1 MVLCFYFQALK
12 FHPDKNRDDPEKAK
26 QEFQL
31 IQQAYEVLT
40 DPQERAWYDKHREA
54 LLRGLSD
61 SDGDIQGIN
70 LLEYFTA
77 SCYKGY
83 EDDPQGFYA
92 VYHKGKPLN
101 TIMGQLK
108 KFSLRLAGFL
118 KKSMAGRIWRQ
129 QPVDQYFYCGDLN
142 TRQMNDIL
150 FSYVLVQY
158 LNGRSSTYDIAI
170 Y

>member
-92 VYHKGKPLN
+92 VYHKGKPSN
-101 TIMGQLK
+101 TIIGQLK
-108 KFSLRLAGFL
+108 KFKEDWFCFFGIGYKQKLLLVPR
-118 KKSMAGRIWRQ
+118 
-129 QPVDQYFYCGDLN
+129 
-142 TRQMNDIL
+142 L
-150 FSYVLVQY
+150 FSGVLNIQK
-158 LNGRSSTYDIAI
+158 N
-170 Y
+170 

>member
-1 MVLCFYFQALK
+1 MVCSFYFQALK

-83 EDDPQGFYA
+83 ETDPQGFYA
-92 VYHKGKPLN
+92 VYHKGNPLHPNNKPIRNPKVLE
-101 TIMGQLK
+101 
-108 KFSLRLAGFL
+108 FGFGVVWIFKGL
-118 KKSMAGRIWRQ
+118 G
-129 QPVDQYFYCGDLN
+129 
-142 TRQMNDIL
+142 T
-150 FSYVLVQY
+150 
-158 LNGRSSTYDIAI
+158 
-170 Y
+170 